1 MTSSSVRCWCVCAR
15 GACVVFVC
23 LALCL
28 VFACSVLVG
37 LFRVCLVSYLYLYL
51 YLYLYAVAPRGE

>member
-1 MTSSSVRCWCVCAR
+1 MTSTSVRCWCVCAR

-51 YLYLYAVAPRGE
+51 YLYAQR